1 MLEGIARIEGEAYT
15 LLRDLGA
22 SELTSVLTAGGGASN
37 DTWTRI
43 RSRRLGVDVSS
54 SPHGAHLIP
63 SSSGFCCDSSAPAS
77 IGGWTTGAMHAI
89 LNLMHSHTCGSGALQ
104 GRRAMAPLYS
114 PREAPHSTRFSRVF
128 ECEVP
133 IPATTFRG
141 APRANDTSSQATD
154 DGQV

>member
-54 SPHGAHLIP
+54 SPHGAHLVP
-63 SSSGFCCDSSAPAS
+63 SPSGCCCANTVCLRRSEVG
-77 IGGWTTGAMHAI
+77 I
-89 LNLMHSHTCGSGALQ
+89 Q
-104 GRRAMAPLYS
+104 GQSMQS
-114 PREAPHSTRFSRVF
+114 
-128 ECEVP
+128 
-133 IPATTFRG
+133 
-141 APRANDTSSQATD
+141 
-154 DGQV
+154 